1 MSTLPNGGDEEPSPR
16 LFGYSFGLLLLG
28 LIGILVGVTIVGSVP
43 ATLGGALIATGYV
56 LVYVGF
62 LLGFYL
68 DLRNPGTVRT
78 ERPLD
83 GESG

>member
-1 MSTLPNGGDEEPSPR
+1 MATVDGENRDGPRAR

-28 LIGILVGVTIVGSVP
+28 LAGILVGVAIVESVP
-43 ATLGGALIATGYV
+43 ATLGGAVIAGGFL

-62 LLGFYL
+62 LTSLYL
-68 DLRNPGTVRT
+68 DLRGPYTSRVS
-78 ERPLD
+78 RPLD

>member
-1 MSTLPNGGDEEPSPR
+1 MPTVTNGEEQEPEVR

-28 LIGILVGVTIVGSVP
+28 LAGILAGVVLVESVP
-43 ATLGGALIATGYV
+43 ATLGGALIAAGYL

-62 LLGFYL
+62 LASLYL
-68 DLRNPGTVRT
+68 DLRGGATPRT
-78 ERPLD
+78 ERPFD

>member
-1 MSTLPNGGDEEPSPR
+1 MATVDSGGAERPRTR

-28 LIGILVGVTIVGSVP
+28 LAGILVGVAVVESVP
-43 ATLGGALIATGYV
+43 ATLGGVLIAGGFL

-62 LLGFYL
+62 LTSLYL
-68 DLRNPGTVRT
+68 DLRGPCTSQVS
-78 ERPLD
+78 RPLD